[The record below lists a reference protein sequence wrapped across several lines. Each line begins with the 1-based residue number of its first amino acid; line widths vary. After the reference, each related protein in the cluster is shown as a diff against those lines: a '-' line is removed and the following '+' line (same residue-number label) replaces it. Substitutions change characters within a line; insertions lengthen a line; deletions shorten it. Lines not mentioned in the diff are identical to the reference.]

1 MEQKKS
7 QRADLERWRPALFLV
22 GLVVSL
28 SLFFAALG
36 YRTSDDSDIDVSSL
50 LDDVSKEN
58 EYVPAYVPDRTNM
71 VSAAA
76 AKPKKPDTQQ
86 LKVVD
91 HKTPAEQLGDIA
103 KSHTE
108 GEDGDEAADAEK
120 AENDTKATPQPIAVD
135 MGDNP
140 LNFRIVEQL
149 PEFPGGMSA
158 FVKWITDNLKYPY
171 QAQNQKIKGRVVITF
186 IVNSDGTTSELKVSK
201 SAHPILDR
209 EAMRVMRMMPRWKP
223 GVANNRPCRT
233 MMAIPVEFAL

>member
-71 VSAAA
+71 VAAAA

-108 GEDGDEAADAEK
+108 GEDGDEAADASTHCCRYGRQS
-120 AENDTKATPQPIAVD
+120 A
-135 MGDNP
+135 
-140 LNFRIVEQL
+140 QL
-149 PEFPGGMSA
+149 PYRRAVARVSGWYVGIRQVDYRQLEVSLLGTKPEDKGTGGHYVHS
-158 FVKWITDNLKYPY
+158 
-171 QAQNQKIKGRVVITF
+171 Q
-186 IVNSDGTTSELKVSK
+186 S
-201 SAHPILDR
+201 
-209 EAMRVMRMMPRWKP
+209 
-223 GVANNRPCRT
+223 
-233 MMAIPVEFAL
+233 

>member
-36 YRTSDDSDIDVSSL
+36 YRTSDDQDIDVSSL

-71 VSAAA
+71 VAAAA

-135 MGDNP
+135 MSDNP

-149 PEFPGGMSA
+149 PEFPVCSYNA
-158 FVKWITDNLKYPY
+158 
-171 QAQNQKIKGRVVITF
+171 
-186 IVNSDGTTSELKVSK
+186 NST
-201 SAHPILDR
+201 
-209 EAMRVMRMMPRWKP
+209 MRVMRMMPRWKP

>member
-71 VSAAA
+71 VAAAA
-76 AKPKKPDTQQ
+76 AKLKKPDTQQ

-158 FVKWITDNLKYPY
+158 FVKWITDNWKYPY
-171 QAQNQKIKGRVVITF
+171 SAQNQKIK
-186 IVNSDGTTSELKVSK
+186 
-201 SAHPILDR
+201 
-209 EAMRVMRMMPRWKP
+209 
-223 GVANNRPCRT
+223 
-233 MMAIPVEFAL
+233 